1 MERLAREKIATQ
13 QHLAELKNELS
24 QWMDVVEIERV
35 LRQTAQ
41 PEEDQASTST
51 ASGRATGTGLRP
63 VVSRRKPHTNTDSA
77 SAAEGEDME
86 DDLEGE
92 PSATAQTALPTAPQ
106 PMKPELHNAAPAPAP
121 NPPPATATS
130 WVAQHISIPNKAP
143 PKQPHL
149 QPAAPLQPAPKPAT
163 PPTLP
168 AATASSPSTPTQ
180 PLLPAQTQVVTLPSI
195 HPTVIAHASVSHP
208 SVIQA
213 VNHVLQGGAPKH
225 MAHLAPS
232 TTSTN
237 AVHLPAG
244 HQSISHITVHP
255 LAHLSQHLPALYP
268 QPVAVTQPAVVGHIA
283 HTLNHTRP
291 QMNGATPV
299 QPAAAIMGK
308 QTAMS
313 TQMVAHH
320 PQLMG
325 QTVLNPVTM
334 VTMPSFPISTLKLA

>member
-1 MERLAREKIATQ
+1 MQI
-13 QHLAELKNELS
+13 
-24 QWMDVVEIERV
+24 
-35 LRQTAQ
+35 
-41 PEEDQASTST
+41 
-51 ASGRATGTGLRP
+51 
-63 VVSRRKPHTNTDSA
+63 NTDSA
-77 SAAEGEDME
+77 APAEGEDME
-86 DDLEGE
+86 DDLDDD
-92 PSATAQTALPTAPQ
+92 PAARTKTALPTVPP
-106 PMKPELHNAAPAPAP
+106 PMKAELQNAAPAPAP
-121 NPPPATATS
+121 IPPLAATAS
-130 WVAQHISIPNKAP
+130 FVSGHISIPNKAP
-143 PKQPHL
+143 PKQAHL
-149 QPAAPLQPAPKPAT
+149 QPATPVQPAPKPAT
-163 PPTLP
+163 AQTLP
-168 AATASSPSTPTQ
+168 ASSASSASTPTQ
-180 PLLPAQTQVVTLPSI
+180 PLMPTQTQVVTMPSI

-213 VNHVLQGGAPKH
+213 VSHVIQGGAPKH

-232 TTSTN
+232 ASSTN
-237 AVHLPAG
+237 TVQLPAG

-255 LAHLSQHLPALYP
+255 VAHLSQHLPTLYP

-283 HTLNHTRP
+283 HTLNHTHP

-299 QPAAAIMGK
+299 HPTAAIIGK